1 MNTLLPVFLKLENE
15 PTLVVG
21 GGKIAHQKIEQLL
34 KSKASIT
41 VKSPEISENI
51 RSLPVKITGMAYQK
65 NDVEGYKL
73 VIAATD
79 DEKINC
85 QVYEDCQ
92 QFGIP
97 VNVVDQ
103 PELCTFYMGSVFQD
117 GDLKVAISTNGK
129 CPSFGK
135 YIRDH
140 ISNIS
145 RGMWGKALE
154 KIALQ
159 REKIINFISSYSQ
172 KQQIMEKLVNKTNK
186 EFFKKEVKQGKVFIV
201 GAGPGDPEL
210 ITVKGLQVIQNANVI
225 LHDALVHPHLVF
237 DINPGAD
244 KIFVGKREGK
254 HSVSQATIQS
264 LLIQAANQGKQVVR
278 LKGGDPFIFGRG
290 AEEAEALAA
299 AGIPFEVIAG
309 VTAGIGAAAG
319 FGIPLTSRN
328 EAQSTTLL
336 TGHQCEKNGNH
347 NWKALVDLNSTL
359 VFYMGVKNITEIVT
373 GLTNNGKSGSTPL
386 AIVQNGTMVTQEI
399 FISTLENV
407 EKELEGITLK
417 TPAII
422 IIGDVVN
429 HHKRLQKYVN
439 SIPADYVD
447 PVGDFGFDIWKN
459 EVVVA

>member
-1 MNTLLPVFLKLENE
+1 MNSLLPIFMKLENQ
-15 PTLVVG
+15 PCLVVG
-21 GGKIAHQKIEQLL
+21 GGKIAHQKIRQLL
-34 KSKASIT
+34 ESKANVT
-41 VKSPEISENI
+41 VKALDISEKI
-51 RSLPVKITGMAYQK
+51 QSLSVTIQKSAYRK
-65 NDVEGYKL
+65 NDVKGYKL
-73 VIAATD
+73 VIAATN
-79 DEKINC
+79 DENINRK
-85 QVYEDCQ
+85 VYEDSQ
-92 QFGIP
+92 KNGIP

-117 GDLKVAISTNGK
+117 GDVKVAISTNGK

-135 YIRDH
+135 FIRDH
-140 ISNIS
+140 INNLSK
-145 RGMWGKALE
+145 GTWGNALE
-154 KIALQ
+154 KLALQ
-159 REKIINFISSYSQ
+159 REKIINSISSYSQ
-172 KQQIMEKLVNKTNK
+172 KQQIMEKLVNSTKNNFINK
-186 EFFKKEVKQGKVFIV
+186 QVKRGKVYIV

-210 ITVKGLQVIQNANVI
+210 ITVKGLRAIQQADII

-237 DINPGAD
+237 EINHEAE

-254 HSVSQATIQS
+254 HSVSQKTIHS
-264 LLIQAANQGKQVVR
+264 LLIEAANQGKQVVR

-290 AEEAEALAA
+290 AEEAEALAK
-299 AGIPFEVIAG
+299 AGIPFEVVAG

-328 EAQSTTLL
+328 GAQSTTLI

-347 NWKALVDLNSTL
+347 NWKALAELDSTL
-359 VFYMGVKNITEIVT
+359 VFYMGVKNISKIVS
-373 GLTNNGKSGSTPL
+373 GLTINGKSGSTPL

-407 EKELEGITLK
+407 EIEIKGITMK
-417 TPAII
+417 TPAVI

-429 HHKRLQKYVN
+429 HHQRLQKYVD

-447 PVGDFGFDIWKN
+447 PIGDFGFDIWKN

>member
-1 MNTLLPVFLKLENE
+1 MNRLLPIFMKLENQ
-15 PTLVVG
+15 PCIVVG
-21 GGKIAHQKIEQLL
+21 GGKIAYQKIKQLL
-34 KSKASIT
+34 EGEADIT
-41 VKSPEISENI
+41 VKSPAISEEI
-51 RSLPVKITGMAYQK
+51 RSLPVTIQKTAYQK
-65 NDVEGYKL
+65 NDVDGYKL

-79 DEKINC
+79 DVNVNR
-85 QVYEDCQ
+85 QVYEDAQ
-92 QFGIP
+92 QYGIP

-103 PELCTFYMGSVFQD
+103 PELCSFYMGSVFQD
-117 GDLKVAISTNGK
+117 GDVKVAVSTNGK

-135 YIRDH
+135 FIRDH
-140 ISNIS
+140 IKNMSK
-145 RGMWGKALE
+145 GVWGKALE
-154 KIALQ
+154 KLALQ
-159 REKIINFISSYSQ
+159 REKIINSISSYSQ
-172 KQQIMEKLVNKTNK
+172 KKQVMEKLVNSTKNNFIPK
-186 EFFKKEVKQGKVFIV
+186 QVKRGKVFIV

-210 ITVKGLQVIQNANVI
+210 ITVKGLQAIQNADVI

-237 DINPGAD
+237 EINPNAE

-264 LLIQAANQGKQVVR
+264 LMIEAANQGKQVVR

-290 AEEAEALAA
+290 AEEAEALAK
-299 AGIPFEVIAG
+299 AGITFEVIAG

-328 EAQSTTLL
+328 EAQSTTLI
-336 TGHQCEKNGNH
+336 TGHQCEKNGKH
-347 NWKALVDLNSTL
+347 NWRALAELNSTL
-359 VFYMGVKNITEIVT
+359 VFYMGVKNISEIVI
-373 GLTNNGKSGSTPL
+373 GLIKNGKSGSTPL
-386 AIVQNGTMVTQEI
+386 AIVQNGTMVTQDI

-417 TPAII
+417 TPAVI
-422 IIGDVVN
+422 IIGEVVN
-429 HHKRLQKYVN
+429 HHQRLQKYVT

>member
-1 MNTLLPVFLKLENE
+1 M
-15 PTLVVG
+15 
-21 GGKIAHQKIEQLL
+21 
-34 KSKASIT
+34 
-41 VKSPEISENI
+41 
-51 RSLPVKITGMAYQK
+51 
-65 NDVEGYKL
+65 
-73 VIAATD
+73 
-79 DEKINC
+79 
-85 QVYEDCQ
+85 
-92 QFGIP
+92 
-97 VNVVDQ
+97 
-103 PELCTFYMGSVFQD
+103 
-117 GDLKVAISTNGK
+117 
-129 CPSFGK
+129 
-135 YIRDH
+135 
-140 ISNIS
+140 
-145 RGMWGKALE
+145 
-154 KIALQ
+154 
-159 REKIINFISSYSQ
+159 
-172 KQQIMEKLVNKTNK
+172 
-186 EFFKKEVKQGKVFIV
+186 

>member
-21 GGKIAHQKIEQLL
+21 GGKIAHQKIKQLL
-34 KSKASIT
+34 ESNASIT
-41 VKSPEISENI
+41 VKSPEIYEEI
-51 RSLPVKITGMAYQK
+51 RSLPVTINKTAYQK
-65 NDVEGYKL
+65 NDIEGYKL

-79 DEKINC
+79 DENINR
-85 QVYEDCQ
+85 QVYKDAQ
-92 QFGIP
+92 QYGIP

-103 PELCTFYMGSVFQD
+103 PELCSFYMGSIFQD

-135 YIRDH
+135 FIRDH

-159 REKIINFISSYSQ
+159 REKIINSISSYSQ
-172 KQQIMEKLVNKTNK
+172 KKQIIEKLVSSTKNNFIKI
-186 EFFKKEVKQGKVFIV
+186 EGKQGKVFIV

-210 ITVKGLQVIQNANVI
+210 ITVKGLQAIQNAELI

-237 DINPGAD
+237 EINPGAD

-264 LLIQAANQGKQVVR
+264 LLIEAANQGKQVVR

-290 AEEAEALAA
+290 AEEAEALAK
-299 AGIPFEVIAG
+299 AGIPFEVVAG

-319 FGIPLTSRN
+319 FGIPLTTRN

-336 TGHQCEKNGNH
+336 TGHQCEKNGKH
-347 NWKALVDLNSTL
+347 NWKALAELNSTL
-359 VFYMGVKNITEIVT
+359 VFYMGVKNISEIVS
-373 GLTNNGKSGSTPL
+373 GLIKNGKSSSTPL
-386 AIVQNGTMVTQEI
+386 AIVQNGTMVSQEI

-407 EKELEGITLK
+407 ENELKGITLK
-417 TPAII
+417 TPAVII
-422 IIGDVVN
+422 LGEVVN
-429 HHKRLQKYVN
+429 HHKRLQKYVD
-439 SIPADYVD
+439 SIPTDYVD

-459 EVVVA
+459 KVVKA